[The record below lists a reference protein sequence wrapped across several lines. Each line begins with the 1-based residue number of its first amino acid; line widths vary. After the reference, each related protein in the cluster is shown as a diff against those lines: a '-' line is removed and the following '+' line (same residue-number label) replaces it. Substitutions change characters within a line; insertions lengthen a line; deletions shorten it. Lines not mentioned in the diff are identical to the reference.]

1 MREIVVGGYVET
13 SVPFAVDSV
22 KWNKVGRHGKLSNE
36 QILAAEKKPVLTG
49 RFYVLLKP
57 ETVLIGNVRCS
68 SNAGNGFKRDI
79 LCSSKGGFGF
89 KRNFPWMGIAAAE
102 SCHSGFFTMDA
113 FAPLTQYL
121 ALEYKALDERC
132 NQLKMTQEKLAEENR
147 YLKARIDEQVA
158 VEYEMECRMDTYE
171 ATLVQLLNYYPL
183 GTKRDTMDA
192 MQSVM
197 NNPNYMRGD
206 LEALLMEV
214 DTEEEEVDLLFD
226 MFTGDIE
233 L

>member
-1 MREIVVGGYVET
+1 
-13 SVPFAVDSV
+13 
-22 KWNKVGRHGKLSNE
+22 
-36 QILAAEKKPVLTG
+36 
-49 RFYVLLKP
+49 
-57 ETVLIGNVRCS
+57 
-68 SNAGNGFKRDI
+68 
-79 LCSSKGGFGF
+79 
-89 KRNFPWMGIAAAE
+89 MGIAAAE

-158 VEYEMECRMDTYE
+158 IEYEMECRMDTYE